1 MVPADAESTPAS
13 GRPAACGR
21 EPPCPARAGPRGRS
35 AHSRSSPAC
44 GRPSRDHPLDISR
57 EGLLGARRRDVVLAP
72 RGRGH
77 MRRWIIP
84 GGIALF
90 ALALGCHH
98 EVEMVPLA
106 ERTIYVTDRFYD
118 VQALTKDRAFVVGY

>member
-1 MVPADAESTPAS
+1 
-13 GRPAACGR
+13 
-21 EPPCPARAGPRGRS
+21 
-35 AHSRSSPAC
+35 
-44 GRPSRDHPLDISR
+44 
-57 EGLLGARRRDVVLAP
+57 
-72 RGRGH
+72 

-118 VQALTKDRAFVVGY
+118 VQALTKDRAFVVGYGGKILETTNGGRGWGARPGGTEVALYCGGVARHPHALLPGPGGLPPPTPHSG